1 MSVENGT
8 KSDLVLDSKYAQI
21 KAKLVKHLPLTLR
34 WLALI
39 ATTAAS
45 IGMGLNKQS
54 KTAVVAVVGTKAISQ
69 TFTAKFQ
76 QTPAFV

>member
-1 MSVENGT
+1 MAVENGT
-8 KSDLVLDSKYAQI
+8 KSDLALDSKFAQI
-21 KAKLVKHLPLTLR
+21 KAKLVRQLPLTLR

-39 ATTAAS
+39 ATTTAA

-54 KTAVVAVVGTKAISQ
+54 KSAVVAVVGTKPISQ